1 MIKGTV
7 FVDIDG
13 VLADFIRPAFASLG
27 VCLREERC
35 YPSSAGWD
43 CVKAF
48 NMLAST
54 PISINDFWNSFNR
67 HEFWAALPIYDYAC
81 PLLEYLGEA
90 VGKSNVLLASSA
102 TLSPA
107 SASGKVEWI
116 QKQLPAWIRRQYFIG
131 SKKHLLAGSHR
142 ILIDDSY
149 DNCLAFRQHGGK
161 TIMVPRPWNPL
172 GCLDMDML
180 EYLKKMFWSLY

>member
-13 VLADFIRPAFASLG
+13 VLADFIRPAFAHLG
-27 VCLREERC
+27 VCLREERV
-35 YPSSAGWD
+35 YPSEAGWD

-54 PISINDFWNSFNR
+54 LISSDDFWNSFNR
-67 HEFWAALPIYDYAC
+67 HDFWASLPVYDYAC

-90 VGKSNVLLASSA
+90 VGRSNVMLATSA

-107 SASGKVEWI
+107 SVSGKMEWI
-116 QKQLPAWIRRQYFIG
+116 QKNLPTWIRRQYFIG
-131 SKKHLLAGSHR
+131 SKKHFLAAPR
-142 ILIDDSY
+142 RVLIDDSL
-149 DNCLAFRQHGGK
+149 DNCKAFKQHGGNA
-161 TIMVPRPWNPL
+161 ILVPRPWNPL
-172 GCLDMDML
+172 GCLDIDML
-180 EYLKKMFWSLY
+180 EYLKKMFWSLF